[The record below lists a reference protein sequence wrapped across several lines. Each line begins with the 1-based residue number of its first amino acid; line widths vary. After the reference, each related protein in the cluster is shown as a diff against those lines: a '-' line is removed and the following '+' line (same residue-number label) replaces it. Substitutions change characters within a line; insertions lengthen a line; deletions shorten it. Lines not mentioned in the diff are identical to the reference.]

1 MIKESIGIVNLLFKT
16 LEFFGV
22 KYIPKK
28 QKVEKYINE
37 ILKYIMI
44 IVYAKDMSSDEANF
58 AHEMVKKYYN
68 SSPRELGDIVSANT
82 LAKVLQALSAARVY
96 YWVKF
101 FKDQEK
107 SEIIALL
114 DDRRKRIDLGIVRHN
129 SPEILLQKI
138 RHLKDDDIMSEH
150 VINQIRDTLF
160 ADIAELEEHQ
170 WAIAF

>member
-1 MIKESIGIVNLLFKT
+1 MKESVAIVNLLFKA

-28 QKVEKYINE
+28 QKAEKYINE

-44 IVYAKDMSSDEANF
+44 VVYTKDVNSDEANF
-58 AHEMVKKYYN
+58 AHEMVKTYYYR
-68 SSPRELGDIVSANT
+68 SPREIGDIVSANT

-101 FKDQEK
+101 FRDQEK

-114 DDRRKRIDLGIVRHN
+114 DDRRKRIESGIVRHN